1 MALTAM
7 KEKTIKRTKDGMRV
21 EYDLC
26 NMTRGKNAKKSINIV
41 GAAEQNEYQ
50 PRTELGRKLM
60 AARRRIVASG
70 EKLLSRAEVSREVK
84 ERRGGSIDE

>member
-1 MALTAM
+1 M
-7 KEKTIKRTKDGMRV
+7 KKENKMPTSIDFSGG
-21 EYDLC
+21 E
-26 NMTRGKNAKKSINIV
+26 RGKFFGKFKSVNP
-41 GAAEQNEYQ
+41 QSKDYQ

>member
-1 MALTAM
+1 MAQS
-7 KEKTIKRTKDGMRV
+7 KTDVRTKRRASVG
-21 EYDLC
+21 
-26 NMTRGKNAKKSINIV
+26 NPKS
-41 GAAEQNEYQ
+41 NEYQ
-50 PRTELGRKLM
+50 PRTKLGRELV